1 MKLFLVAACTSVTF
15 LAIAP
20 LGTATGP
27 APVVP
32 LSVQAA
38 LKAADPAT
46 AAVPRRLPPGFHY
59 TSWSRHQDGLIER
72 FANRTATITVRY
84 SRFRG
89 NVCGAGHTSSNAY
102 DGVKFFSDG
111 VSDWRCFESLPPL
124 RAQATIS
131 NGQIGYL
138 AEVVSTIQRLASVPQ
153 APVTLHLSASAATI
167 NGYNPVEGISYAKVR
182 AGLGGAMSCLPS
194 PDGVRMIWTELVIF
208 MEFHGTGSCAF
219 PAKLLLTD
227 ATVER
232 DGTHTSQGLT
242 IGDPVSKLRQLYP
255 QAHRVGA
262 NYLLAK
268 HGSIR
273 VYANIYSNGTVIY
286 FRISTS

>member
-1 MKLFLVAACTSVTF
+1 
-15 LAIAP
+15 
-20 LGTATGP
+20 
-27 APVVP
+27 
-32 LSVQAA
+32 
-38 LKAADPAT
+38 
-46 AAVPRRLPPGFHY
+46 
-59 TSWSRHQDGLIER
+59 
-72 FANRTATITVRY
+72 
-84 SRFRG
+84 
-89 NVCGAGHTSSNAY
+89 
-102 DGVKFFSDG
+102 
-111 VSDWRCFESLPPL
+111 
-124 RAQATIS
+124 
-131 NGQIGYL
+131 
-138 AEVVSTIQRLASVPQ
+138 
-153 APVTLHLSASAATI
+153 
-167 NGYNPVEGISYAKVR
+167 
-182 AGLGGAMSCLPS
+182 MSCLPS

-262 NYLLAK
+262 NYVLAK